1 MRPKSGPSRVTQLD
15 GLRGIAALVVL
26 ACHVMS
32 TLPSVGNAVNGDRA
46 AGLTAAEWWAVFS
59 PLHVL
64 WNGTPAVHVFFVL
77 SGFVLVLPFTRP
89 GARSWAQY
97 YAKRFFRLY
106 LPAWASLAVAV
117 ALILLI
123 PRTASPLQS
132 SWADIYVIQP
142 SVGQVL
148 KDASLML
155 NASTIN
161 TPLWS
166 LKWEVAFSL
175 LLPVYVFLALRWR
188 RFWHVKIGLALLLAA
203 AGALWD
209 VEWLSYLPIFAIGAV
224 LGTERERIHELTR
237 SWPRGAWLIV
247 AAAGLFLANAE
258 WVSPEQ
264 PVPGVEA
271 VVTAGAML
279 IVLLFVSWSPAKKLG
294 DTAAAQWLGR
304 VSFSLYLVHLPIIL
318 ACVTLLRSVSL
329 PLALAV
335 SVAVSF
341 AAAELFFRFV
351 EQPAHRLSMAVGR
364 AVERRTHSDDRALAG
379 GREQPGRDQKAQQ
392 DEDHAHRTEDPD
404 FVGLALRCPPDR
416 NHGSEEQP
424 GGDRNE
430 GELPRLGVK
439 R

>member
-1 MRPKSGPSRVTQLD
+1 M
-15 GLRGIAALVVL
+15 
-26 ACHVMS
+26 
-32 TLPSVGNAVNGDRA
+32 
-46 AGLTAAEWWAVFS
+46 FS

-89 GARSWAQY
+89 GAARSWAQY

-132 SWADIYVIQP
+132 PWADMYVIHP

-148 KDASLML
+148 KDGLLML

-175 LLPVYVFLALRWR
+175 LLPAYVFIALRWR
-188 RFWHVKIGLALLLAA
+188 RFWHVKIGIALVLAVV
-203 AGALWD
+203 GALQHLD
-209 VEWLSYLPIFAIGAV
+209 WLSYLPIFAIGAV
-224 LGTERERIHELTR
+224 LGAERERIRELTQ
-237 SWPRGAWLIV
+237 SWPRVAWFFV

-258 WVSPEQ
+258 WISREQ
-264 PVPGVEA
+264 PIPGVEA
-271 VVTAGAML
+271 VVTAGAVL
-279 IVLLFVSWSPAKKLG
+279 IVLLFISCGSAKRLG
-294 DTAAAQWLGR
+294 DTVVAQWLGR

-318 ACVTLLRSVSL
+318 AGVTLLRSVSL

-335 SVAVSF
+335 SVAASLVI
-341 AAAELFFRFV
+341 AELFYRFV
-351 EQPAHRLSMAVGR
+351 EQPSHRLSMAVGR
-364 AVERRTHSDDRALAG
+364 AVGRRIRRDAPVDSPAIPQPAETTSPPVVREYAG
-379 GREQPGRDQKAQQ
+379 SRSR
-392 DEDHAHRTEDPD
+392 
-404 FVGLALRCPPDR
+404 
-416 NHGSEEQP
+416 
-424 GGDRNE
+424 
-430 GELPRLGVK
+430 
-439 R
+439 

>member
-1 MRPKSGPSRVTQLD
+1 MRSKSGQSRVTQLD
-15 GLRGIAALVVL
+15 GLRGIAALVVV

-32 TLPSVGNAVNGDRA
+32 TLPGIGNAVNGDRA
-46 AGLTAAEWWAVFS
+46 AELTTAESWAVYS

-89 GARSWAQY
+89 GAARSWAQY

-117 ALILLI
+117 ALILMI

-132 SWADIYVIQP
+132 PWADMYVIDP

-148 KDASLML
+148 KDGLLML
-155 NASTIN
+155 SASTIN

-175 LLPVYVFLALRWR
+175 LLPAYVFVALRWR
-188 RFWHVKIGLALLLAA
+188 RFWHVKIGVALLLALV
-203 AGALWD
+203 GALLD
-209 VEWLSYLPIFAIGAV
+209 VDWLSYLPIFAIGAV
-224 LGTERERIHELTR
+224 LGAERERISALSR
-237 SWPRGAWLIV
+237 SWPRGVWFIV

-258 WVSPEQ
+258 WISPEQ
-264 PVPGVEA
+264 PIPGVEA
-271 VVTAGAML
+271 VVTVGSVL
-279 IVLLFVSWSPAKKLG
+279 IVLLFVSCGPAKKLG
-294 DTAAAQWLGR
+294 DTAVAQWLGR

-318 ACVTLLRSVSL
+318 AVVTLLRSVSL

-335 SVAVSF
+335 SVAASLVT
-341 AAAELFFRFV
+341 AELFFRYV

-364 AVERRTHSDDRALAG
+364 AVERKTRRDVPVDR
-379 GREQPGRDQKAQQ
+379 
-392 DEDHAHRTEDPD
+392 
-404 FVGLALRCPPDR
+404 
-416 NHGSEEQP
+416 
-424 GGDRNE
+424 
-430 GELPRLGVK
+430 ELPSARVDSPPARAMAGATSGHPG
-439 R
+439 